1 VIGDTLRHPDDRA
14 VKDAARERVRALM
27 QRFPVYP

>member
-1 VIGDTLRHPDDRA
+1 VLRNPDDAA

-27 QRFPVYP
+27 HRFPVYP